1 MTQHEASLLSHRKA
15 DIREAIWE
23 QMERAGLSSEPH
35 GTIPTFPGQNK
46 AAERLR
52 SLAVYR
58 AAETVMIPP
67 DLAQLQVRVNAVMD
81 GKRLIMATPG
91 LRDGFYLLEKTEI
104 KVKYVQQ
111 AARSSG
117 VRRFGKRLVT
127 ARQEIG
133 TIDIIITGA
142 VAVDS
147 QGGRI
152 GKGSGYFDL
161 EYMILR
167 EIGSVTEATP
177 IVALVDDLQ
186 VVAQA
191 PMEEKD
197 VAVDFICTPTK
208 LMTLERHRARPA
220 KISWEML
227 PENAIK
233 SMRSLKDLRQNM
245 QGKSKSLPL

>member
-1 MTQHEASLLSHRKA
+1 MEIKETPLFPSLKAS
-15 DIREAIWE
+15 IREEIWGE
-23 QMERAGLSSEPH
+23 MAAAAK

-52 SLAVYR
+52 GLEIYQKARTIMV
-58 AAETVMIPP
+58 PP

-91 LRDGFYLLEKTEI
+91 LRDGFYLLEKEEI
-104 KVKYVQQ
+104 KVRDWKE

-117 VRRFGKRLVT
+117 VRRFGKGLAT

-133 TIDIIITGA
+133 AVDLLATGA
-142 VAVDS
+142 VAVGL

-167 EIGSVTEATP
+167 EIGCINAMTP
-177 IVALVDDLQ
+177 VCALVDDLQ
-186 VVAQA
+186 VREEV
-191 PMEEKD
+191 PMEAKD
-197 VAVDFICTPTK
+197 VAVDFIVTPTRVITIER
-208 LMTLERHRARPA
+208 TLERPSKVFWHLLAERHIKGMRP
-220 KISWEML
+220 
-227 PENAIK
+227 
-233 SMRSLKDLRQNM
+233 LKELRRRNEGQD
-245 QGKSKSLPL
+245 

>member
-1 MTQHEASLLSHRKA
+1 MTQHEAFPFSHHKA
-15 DIREAIWE
+15 DIREAIWK
-23 QMERAGLSSEPH
+23 QMEQAGFSPEPQ

-52 SLAVYR
+52 SLPLYR
-58 AAETVMIPP
+58 AAETVMVPP
-67 DLAQLQVRVNAVMD
+67 DQAQLQVRVNAVMD
-81 GKRLIMATPG
+81 GKRLIMASPG
-91 LRDGFYLLEKTEI
+91 LKDGFYLLEKREI
-104 KVKYVQQ
+104 KVKDVQQ

-117 VRRFGKRLVT
+117 VRRFGKRLGT

-167 EIGSVTEATP
+167 EIGSITEATP

-186 VVAQA
+186 IVAEA

-208 LMTLERHRARPA
+208 LMTIERHRARPA
-220 KISWEML
+220 KISWDLL

-233 SMRSLKDLRQNM
+233 GMRPLKDLSRKDA
-245 QGKSKSLPL
+245 GKE

>member
-1 MTQHEASLLSHRKA
+1 MTQREASPFSYHKTE
-15 DIREAIWE
+15 IREAIWK
-23 QMERAGLSSEPH
+23 QMERAGLSSAPQ

-52 SLAVYR
+52 GLAAYR
-58 AAETVMIPP
+58 AAETVMVPP

-91 LRDGFYLLEKTEI
+91 LRDGFYLLEKKEI
-104 KVKYVQQ
+104 KVKDVQQ

-133 TIDIIITGA
+133 TIDIIVTGA

-147 QGGRI
+147 RGGRI
-152 GKGSGYFDL
+152 GKGTGYFDL

-186 VVAQA
+186 IVAQT

-197 VAVDFICTPTK
+197 VAVDFICTPTE
-208 LMTLERHRARPA
+208 LMTIERHRTRPA
-220 KISWEML
+220 KISWDML
-227 PENAIK
+227 PENALK
-233 SMRSLKDLRQNM
+233 GMRPLKELLLKDVA
-245 QGKSKSLPL
+245 KE

>member
-1 MTQHEASLLSHRKA
+1 MTQHEASPFSHRKA

-23 QMERAGLSSEPH
+23 KMEQAGLSPEPH
-35 GTIPTFPGQNK
+35 GTIPAFPGQTK

-52 SLAVYR
+52 SLALYR
-58 AAETVMIPP
+58 TAETVMVPP
-67 DLAQLQVRVNAVMD
+67 DQAQLQVRINAVMD

-91 LRDGFYLLEKTEI
+91 LRDGFYLLERGAI
-104 KVKYVQQ
+104 RVKDVQQ

-117 VRRFGKRLVT
+117 VRRFGKRLGT

-167 EIGSVTEATP
+167 EVGSVTEATP
-177 IVALVDDLQ
+177 VVALVDDLQ
-186 VVAQA
+186 IVAQA

-208 LMTLERHRARPA
+208 LMTIERHRTRPA
-220 KISWEML
+220 KIFWDQL

-233 SMRSLKDLRQNM
+233 GMQPLKDLRYKYA
-245 QGKSKSLPL
+245 GKE